1 MKFTIKRI
9 YNNNS
14 ALVEMNVGKEAVV
27 QGKGI
32 GFSKRKGDLLDADKV
47 ETILY
52 LGDFKDHKQL
62 ADLLKNCTVRYRSLR
77 MECN

>member
-32 GFSKRKGDLLDADKV
+32 GFSKRTTPA
-47 ETILY
+47 
-52 LGDFKDHKQL
+52 
-62 ADLLKNCTVRYRSLR
+62 LKCRVSGNT
-77 MECN
+77 E